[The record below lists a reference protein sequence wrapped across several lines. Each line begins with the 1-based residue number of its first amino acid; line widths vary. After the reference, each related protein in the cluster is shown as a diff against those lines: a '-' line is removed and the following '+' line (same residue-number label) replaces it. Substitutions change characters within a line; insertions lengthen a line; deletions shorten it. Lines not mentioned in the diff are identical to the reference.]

1 MTLVLSK
8 KMDTFLSELTV
19 PSNEIQS
26 NIIEQLKGMDFPT
39 SRDEYWK
46 YTRVGKISNTKFSN
60 TTAPSNEI
68 DVAAHLVSDNYIV
81 IENGTIRTELSQTNS
96 DFAINYKDA
105 TEVNH
110 LVNLDN
116 NNVFTAINSGLF
128 KEAISI
134 SISAN
139 QAIEKPLQLV
149 FVSTGES
156 NIANNRILVEA
167 GKSSSASVIISNI
180 SNKANNCFNNTII
193 EASVAE
199 NAHLTLHKIQN
210 ESATNLSVS
219 TEQVRQAKNSTFKI
233 NTFTLTGLLVRN
245 NINIAVEG
253 ENCETYMNGAI
264 VSAGKQHVDN
274 HTFVDHQ
281 VPNCYSNENYKYV
294 MDDQSTGVFN
304 GRVIVQKD
312 AQVINAYQNNGN
324 ILLSDNASINSK
336 PELEIYADDVKCSH
350 GSTTGQLDEM
360 ALFYLQ
366 ARGISRENAKKLL
379 VSAFIGEVISA
390 TNDDTVIELIQQLL
404 SNEYG
409 WEFA

>member
-1 MTLVLSK
+1 
-8 KMDTFLSELTV
+8 MDTFLNELTV

-68 DVAAHLVSDNYIV
+68 DVTAHLVSDNYIV
-81 IENGTIRTELSQTNS
+81 IENGTIRPELSQTNS
-96 DFAINYKDA
+96 DFAINYKGA

-134 SISAN
+134 SISPN
-139 QAIEKPLQLV
+139 QVIEKPLQLV